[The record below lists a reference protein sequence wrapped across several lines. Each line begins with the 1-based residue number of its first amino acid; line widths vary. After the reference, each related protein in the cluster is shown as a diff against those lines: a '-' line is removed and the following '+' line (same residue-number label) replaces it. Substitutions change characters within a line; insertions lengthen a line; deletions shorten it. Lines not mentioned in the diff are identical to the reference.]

1 MKNLNEKIN
10 AKEYKAVELSDKELA
25 QVSGG
30 KFIQGNYDTDD
41 YMSGYNFGPCS
52 ERDCLMI
59 SNSCLNP
66 LCSKL
71 RNDGV
76 VYSCQ
81 DGPQRGLIPVPC
93 N

>member
-1 MKNLNEKIN
+1 MSDIKKN
-10 AKEYKAVELSDKELA
+10 VLSDDELEN
-25 QVSGG
+25 VTGG
-30 KFIQGNYDTDD
+30 QFDPDGGQG
-41 YMSGYNFGPCS
+41 GYNSDGYMGGYNSGPCS
-52 ERDCLMI
+52 ERGCLMI